1 MVPILGI
8 RPVRSPPRPQEGVL
22 RPRIARAGMPRIDSP
37 ARAIARNVLIVAGVV
52 LVLYVIYLLRRPISW
67 LIIAAFLAVALA
79 GPVNFFQRYMRRG
92 LAIALVYLGL
102 LAIPIGLG
110 AVLLPPIVRQV
121 SDVATN
127 APEYVQDVED
137 YVHKNKTLNDLNE
150 KYDITQKLSDEADKL
165 PSKAGDAA
173 KVLRDIGFGL
183 VSSIFAGVSI
193 LILSIFMVSAGPRW
207 IESFIRMQRPEHA
220 ERIER
225 TLRRIANAVGNY
237 VGGAL
242 LQATIAGVGA
252 FIMLK
257 ILGVPFAG
265 PLAVVI
271 FFFDLIPV
279 IGATIGAVLVGIV
292 TAFVNFPVALI
303 IWVVFAIVYQQVEN
317 YLIQPQI
324 QKRATKIEAFIVL
337 VAVLFGSTLFGVL
350 GAILAIP
357 AAATIQIAVL
367 EYRDY
372 RREVVAAEEEGGGP
386 TPAPP
391 EGPTPAPEAS

>member
-1 MVPILGI
+1 
-8 RPVRSPPRPQEGVL
+8 
-22 RPRIARAGMPRIDSP
+22 MPRVDSP
-37 ARAIARNVLIVAGVV
+37 ARAIARNVLVIAGVV
-52 LVLYVIYLLRRPISW
+52 LVLYIIYLLRKPISW
-67 LIIAAFLAVALA
+67 LVIAAFLAVALA
-79 GPVNFFQRYMRRG
+79 GPVNFFQRYMKRG

-110 AVLLPPIVRQV
+110 AVLLPPIVNQV

-127 APEYVQDVED
+127 APSYVQDVED
-137 YVHKNKTLNDLNE
+137 YVNDNKTLRDLNE

-183 VSSIFAGVSI
+183 VSSIFAGVTI
-193 LILSIFMVSAGPRW
+193 LILSIVMVASGPRW
-207 IESFIRMQRPEHA
+207 IEGFIRMQRPEHA

-242 LQATIAGVGA
+242 LQATIAGFSA
-252 FIMLK
+252 FIVLT

-265 PLAVVI
+265 PLAVII
-271 FFFDLIPV
+271 FVFDLIPV
-279 IGATIGAVLVGIV
+279 VGATIGAVLVAIV
-292 TAFVNFPVALI
+292 TAFVNFPIALI

-317 YLIQPQI
+317 YVIQPQI

-357 AAATIQIAVL
+357 AAATIQIAVQ
-367 EYRDY
+367 EYREY
-372 RREVVAAEEEGGGP
+372 RRELTAAEEEAG
-386 TPAPP
+386 
-391 EGPTPAPEAS
+391 GPTPAPEAT